1 MQDLIFQDDLYFT
14 FSAEQAEWAV
24 TMWNKVLLYR
34 GIMPGR
40 IPSEGEMNRLKQAAP
55 GVLNGSPQEDLGY
68 IMHSASKMYSE
79 WD

>member
-14 FSAEQAEWAV
+14 FTSEQAEWAV
-24 TMWNKVLLYR
+24 AMWNKVLLYR
-34 GIMPGR
+34 GIISGR
-40 IPSEGEMNRLKQAAP
+40 IPSEGEMTRLKQAAP

-68 IMHSASKMYSE
+68 IMQSASQMYPE